1 MTRELKAIAR
11 KKALILVKEPIRLA
25 TRAESEVVRVA
36 AIKRC
41 STEAFRKA
49 TQRVEG
55 SLTYGISEQ
64 LAELVRGHAG
74 NKLGTV
80 VAQKLTLS
88 RRGQRACCSPT
99 SPRSRG
105 NWCINAVKC

>member
-41 STEAFRKA
+41 STEAFPQSYA
-49 TQRVEG
+49 
-55 SLTYGISEQ
+55 
-64 LAELVRGHAG
+64 A
-74 NKLGTV
+74 
-80 VAQKLTLS
+80 
-88 RRGQRACCSPT
+88 RRGLADLRH
-99 SPRSRG
+99 
-105 NWCINAVKC
+105 